1 MLAHSESGSRPVN
14 AIGTE
19 LLNGASGSLKFILND
34 ACIVFFP
41 ATQQHRDVK
50 MPGLSYEDDYRGN
63 AVAGL
68 ITRAH
73 VEIRFHTAYSDERIR
88 ALWARV
94 LQIPEI
100 ANAGLGSL
108 HYQGRLMG

>member
-1 MLAHSESGSRPVN
+1 MQ

-19 LLNGASGSLKFILND
+19 LLERASGPVKFILND
-34 ACIVFFP
+34 AGIVFFP
-41 ATQQHRDVK
+41 AAQQHRDIK
-50 MPGLSYEDDYRGN
+50 LPGLSYEDEYRGN

-68 ITRAH
+68 ITQAH
-73 VEIRFHTAYSDERIR
+73 VEIRFHAAFSDECIR

-94 LQIPEI
+94 MQIPEI

>member
-1 MLAHSESGSRPVN
+1 MQAV
-14 AIGTE
+14 GTD
-19 LLNGASGSLKFILND
+19 LLGKASGPIKFILND
-34 ACIVFFP
+34 AGIVFFP

-73 VEIRFHTAYSDERIR
+73 VEIRFHTAFSDERIR

-94 LQIPEI
+94 LMLPEI
-100 ANAGLGSL
+100 AKAGLGPL
-108 HYQGRLMG
+108 FYQGRLIG